1 MKKLFALLVSVVVFC
16 GTSFALDLNKA
27 TQAELEALKGIG
39 EVKAKAIIDYRTKNG
54 AFKSAD
60 DLDKVKG
67 VGKGIIAKIGGDLTI
82 DGKPLGMPTG
92 GGEKAMEKKADKAKK
107 AEVASA
113 AEAAM
118 GDKEEKKSSKAK
130 KSEEAA
136 PAAAAAAAPA
146 DSKEVKKEKKKKG
159 SDKEG

>member
-1 MKKLFALLVSVVVFC
+1 MKKLLSILLSLMFFC
-16 GTSFALDLNKA
+16 GSSFAVDLNKA

-54 AFKSAD
+54 PFKSAD

-82 DGKPLGMPTG
+82 DGKPLGMPT
-92 GGEKAMEKKADKAKK
+92 A
-107 AEVASA
+107 
-113 AEAAM
+113 
-118 GDKEEKKSSKAK
+118 GDKPAEKKSAKAK
-130 KSEEAA
+130 KSEDATA

-146 DSKEVKKEKKKKG
+146 DEKTVKKEKKKKD
-159 SDKEG
+159 SE